1 MTVLLYLI
9 PIALVL
15 GLAALFAF
23 LWSMKSG
30 QFEDMEGNASRI
42 LFDDEDEQVT
52 PPALT
57 DETLAIKDDE
67 TEKS

>member
-1 MTVLLYLI
+1 MTAQLYLI

-30 QFEDMEGNASRI
+30 QFDDMEGNASRI
-42 LFDDEDEQVT
+42 LFDDDDEQVPT
-52 PPALT
+52 
-57 DETLAIKDDE
+57 IKAKEDDK
-67 TEKS
+67 TEG